1 MISYELSD
9 EGKKGVAR
17 IKKQMGGRKIT
28 DSIESLYPPD
38 LTFLLVDRIRAHFL
52 FRAQSLSRLGHKVVG

>member
-1 MISYELSD
+1 MIIYEMSD
-9 EGKKGVAR
+9 EGRKRVAR

-28 DSIESLYPPD
+28 DPIESLYPPG
-38 LTFLLVDRIRAHFL
+38 LTSLLIDRIRAHFL